1 MTSWLVT
8 SVVRDVIA
16 DDVATAAPF
25 WRLCDCWIGDR
36 HAPATHNPASG
47 ATVFLSI
54 AGPLWRGPACPPP
67 LIRVADGDD
76 ADEKFA
82 SGDDDDET
90 VGLVLFRFF
99 FLSRRDGSA
108 PNGRRIGHIWAGQ
121 SPTTEDGP
129 LTFEIHPL
137 VSRRHEEALLQDRDP
152 HRPGPEGVQ
161 GRLVRPEPG
170 RQGLSSGKAALGH
183 CRGHHCRRFVLLFL
197 CLSSNSTRT
206 TFS

>member
-1 MTSWLVT
+1 MDRRPSRSSDTQPCEWCHGFFIHSWSSLARPCV
-8 SVVRDVIA
+8 SAAVDSRGRRRRRRRKVRV
-16 DDVATAAPF
+16 
-25 WRLCDCWIGDR
+25 RRRRRRNCW
-36 HAPATHNPASG
+36 SCF
-47 ATVFLSI
+47 VS
-54 AGPLWRGPACPPP
+54 
-67 LIRVADGDD
+67 
-76 ADEKFA
+76 
-82 SGDDDDET
+82 
-90 VGLVLFRFF
+90 FF